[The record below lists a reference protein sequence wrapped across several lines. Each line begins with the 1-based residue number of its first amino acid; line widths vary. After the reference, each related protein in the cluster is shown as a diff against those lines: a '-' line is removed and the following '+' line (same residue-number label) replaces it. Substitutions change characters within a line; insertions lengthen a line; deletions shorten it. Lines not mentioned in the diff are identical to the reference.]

1 MNKKAFKQFV
11 LISFIALFLF
21 LVSCNK
27 DNPGQNPDSGGAA
40 NPAKLTATV
49 SKNYTVLLSWTALEG
64 TLTLERKLKDD
75 TEFTALADVTGK
87 MSFEDVPVL
96 DTLSYSYRLKS
107 EAGSSETTIAIPA
120 VSANPLTVA
129 ITGDST
135 KSVTQSIGPTGGT
148 MTATGAD
155 GTTYTLTMPENALL
169 SEREITLTPVSSI
182 DNLPLSGGLLGAVQ
196 ISPEIEFYNY
206 ATLSIQPASAAP
218 ANATVVSFAAE
229 NTGVEFYLL
238 ATAKTATTTLQA
250 QQDDAPLP
258 TLRLDRA
265 GTYGAGAG
273 TTEDVRGQVQ
283 NHPPTSPSSQTQQA
297 SFVDDVPLPTI
308 PPREVFIAGDRE
320 RRIRNELSTG
330 QGSLQD
336 VFREYRQWLE
346 YLRQNELEA
355 GFLDRIKTLS
365 KEMANKIGERFDEL
379 YQKCEQDPSVTKE
392 MQSLVNWA
400 QNYPALVQ
408 NLGQA
413 WFSEARDRIKLCQ
426 PGTWQGNFTATV
438 SNAAGAYTF
447 TITDLIWTYEG
458 QGETGTLRYLPTSA
472 SVDVQLNVQG
482 CTANITNEALIDEGN
497 NFLEINYQTVPA
509 TYVFAFDVRFSSEV
523 ICEGIS
529 LGVQTATQG
538 FGGLND
544 LNPVL
549 SNNNTEIMGSRTFT
563 TGSGAATAKAS
574 GTYTFRK
581 ISE

>member
-1 MNKKAFKQFV
+1 MNKKVFRQFV
-11 LISFIALFLF
+11 LIGFMALFLF
-21 LVSCNK
+21 LVSCEKN
-27 DNPGQNPDSGGAA
+27 DPGTLPGGA

-49 SKNYTVLLSWTALEG
+49 PKNYTVSLSWAALEG
-64 TLTLERKLKDD
+64 ALTLERKLKED
-75 TEFTALADVTGK
+75 TEFAALADVTGK
-87 MSFEDVPVL
+87 TSFEDFPVL

-120 VSANPLTVA
+120 VTANPLTVA
-129 ITGDST
+129 ITGDSS
-135 KSVTQSIGPTGGT
+135 KAVTQTVGPAGGT
-148 MTATGAD
+148 MTATGTD
-155 GTTYTLTMPENALL
+155 GTTYTLTIPENALL

-196 ISPEIEFYNY
+196 ISSEIEFYAY
-206 ATLSIQPASAAP
+206 VTLSIQSASAAP
-218 ANATVVSFAAE
+218 ANTTVVSFAAE
-229 NTGVEFYLL
+229 NTGAEFYLL

-250 QQDDAPLP
+250 RQGDVPLP
-258 TLRLDRA
+258 TLTLDRA
-265 GTYGAGAG
+265 GTYGAGTG
-273 TTEDVRGQVQ
+273 TAEDVRGQVQ
-283 NHPPTSPSSQTQQA
+283 NHPPTSPSSQTQQT
-297 SFVDDVPLPTI
+297 SFVDDIPLPMI
-308 PPREVFIAGDRE
+308 PPREVFIASDRE

-346 YLRQNELEA
+346 YLRQNDLEA
-355 GFLDRIKTLS
+355 RFLDKIKPLS
-365 KEMANKIGERFDEL
+365 KAMANKIGERFDEL
-379 YQKCEQDPSVTKE
+379 YQRCEQDPSVVKE

-447 TITDLIWTYEG
+447 SVNDLIWTYEG
-458 QGETGTLRYLPTSA
+458 QGETGTLRYLPTSS

-482 CTANITNEALIDEGN
+482 CTVNITDEALIDEGN
-497 NFLEINYQTVPA
+497 NFLEISYQAVPA
-509 TYVFAFDVRFSSEV
+509 TYVFAFDIRFNYEV
-523 ICEGIS
+523 ICEDIS
-529 LGVQTATQG
+529 LGVKTATQG

-549 SNNNTEIMGSRTFT
+549 SNNNTEITGSRTLPI
-563 TGSGAATAKAS
+563 GSGAATTEAS
-574 GTYTFRK
+574 SNYTFIK
-581 ISE
+581 IIE